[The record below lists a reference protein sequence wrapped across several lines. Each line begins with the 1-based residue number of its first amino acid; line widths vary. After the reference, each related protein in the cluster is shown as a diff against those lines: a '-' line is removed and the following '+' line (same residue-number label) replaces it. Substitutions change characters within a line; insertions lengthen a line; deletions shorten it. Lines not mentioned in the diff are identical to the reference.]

1 MNVSPAAFTHLL
13 PRFTKVEL
21 NPHQDTVPRYN
32 YVNLTFTNLELYRK
46 TIESQPVNFPQTLT
60 MNPQRTNIWPTLA
73 LCTILL
79 GIGGTTGFL
88 LRPII
93 LPPGSA
99 TSQEAAAEEASV
111 HGSTSIVEI
120 LESTMENMDLKTGKF
135 EVRDYA
141 QKIRIPAKIVERIPQ
156 NRRRVTSPIG
166 GHVTKV
172 LIAEG
177 QAIKPGDKLFEFR
190 ITDESLAKSQI
201 GLLELL
207 KQIDVGQQ
215 KIERLKPLVDSGVVA
230 RKRLLDLELEQ
241 STLEQQLDT
250 SKQELAQLGMRPDG
264 IENLI
269 NQKQLMQTIE
279 IFAPDLPE
287 SASDLSQHEDQQY
300 YTVESIQALEGTN
313 QAFGSSL
320 CELTY
325 HDDLLIEG
333 LAYES
338 DIDKIS
344 NANEAGWSFTAQF
357 GEGEA
362 MESRDN
368 LKLFK
373 IDNHVDSQS
382 QTYPIFVEIK
392 NEIVSRTT
400 DDNDRNYVNWRF
412 KPGQRA
418 HLEFPIE
425 TWKDQ
430 VVVPLGAIAREGP
443 ETFVFLKIS
452 HTHEGPDGTTHEF
465 QKVPVKVLH
474 TDKYYAVLAQ
484 SIQLDTLEN
493 YALDQAY
500 KLNLALKQA
509 AGGSGGAHAGH
520 DHPH

>member
-1 MNVSPAAFTHLL
+1 
-13 PRFTKVEL
+13 
-21 NPHQDTVPRYN
+21 
-32 YVNLTFTNLELYRK
+32 
-46 TIESQPVNFPQTLT
+46 

-79 GIGGTTGFL
+79 GIGGATGFM
-88 LRPII
+88 LRPVI
-93 LPPGSA
+93 LPPPSIEP
-99 TSQEAAAEEASV
+99 QEAAVEEASS
-111 HGSTSIVEI
+111 HGSTTVVEI

-190 ITDESLAKSQI
+190 ITDESLAKAQI
-201 GLLELL
+201 GLLEIL
-207 KQIDVGQQ
+207 KQIDVTQQ
-215 KIERLKPLVDSGVVA
+215 KIDRLKPLVESGVVA

-241 STLEQQLDT
+241 SALEQQLDANR
-250 SKQELAQLGMRPDG
+250 QELLQLGMQRDG
-264 IENLI
+264 IEKLV
-269 NQKQLMQTIE
+269 NQKQLMQSIE
-279 IFAPDLPE
+279 IFAPNLP
-287 SASDLSQHEDQQY
+287 DGLSTSKNIDDQQY

-325 HDDLLIEG
+325 HDDLLLEG

-338 DIDKIS
+338 DIEKIS
-344 NANEAGWSFTAQF
+344 KANEAGWKFSAQF
-357 GEGEA
+357 GEGES

-373 IDNHVDSQS
+373 IESHVDSQS

-392 NEIVSRTT
+392 NEIVSKMT
-400 DDNDRNYVNWRF
+400 DDNDRDYVNWKF

-430 VVVPLGAIAREGP
+430 IVVPLGAIAREGP
-443 ETFVFLKIS
+443 ETFVFLKIN
-452 HTHEGPDGTTHEF
+452 HTHESPEGTMHEF
-465 QKVPVKVLH
+465 QKTPVKVLH
-474 TDKYYAVLAQ
+474 TDKYYAVLAR
-484 SIQLDTLEN
+484 SIQLDLLEN

-509 AGGSGGAHAGH
+509 AGGGGGAHAGH
-520 DHPH
+520 NHAP

>member
-1 MNVSPAAFTHLL
+1 
-13 PRFTKVEL
+13 
-21 NPHQDTVPRYN
+21 
-32 YVNLTFTNLELYRK
+32 
-46 TIESQPVNFPQTLT
+46 
-60 MNPQRTNIWPTLA
+60 
-73 LCTILL
+73 
-79 GIGGTTGFL
+79 
-88 LRPII
+88 
-93 LPPGSA
+93 
-99 TSQEAAAEEASV
+99 
-111 HGSTSIVEI
+111 
-120 LESTMENMDLKTGKF
+120 
-135 EVRDYA
+135 
-141 QKIRIPAKIVERIPQ
+141 
-156 NRRRVTSPIG
+156 
-166 GHVTKV
+166 
-172 LIAEG
+172 
-177 QAIKPGDKLFEFR
+177 
-190 ITDESLAKSQI
+190 
-201 GLLELL
+201 
-207 KQIDVGQQ
+207 
-215 KIERLKPLVDSGVVA
+215 
-230 RKRLLDLELEQ
+230 
-241 STLEQQLDT
+241 
-250 SKQELAQLGMRPDG
+250 LGMDRDG
-264 IENLI
+264 IKNLI
-269 NQKQLMQTIE
+269 GQKQLMQTID

-287 SASDLSQHEDQQY
+287 GSGDSTQPEDQKY

-344 NANEAGWSFTAQF
+344 SANETGLNFTAQF
-357 GEGEA
+357 GEGKT
-362 MESRDN
+362 MESRDK

-373 IDNHVDSQS
+373 IENHVDSQS

-392 NEIVSRTT
+392 NEIVGKTT
-400 DDNDRNYVNWRF
+400 DENNRNYVNWKF

-452 HTHEGPDGTTHEF
+452 HTHEGPEGTTHEF

-474 TDKYYAVLAQ
+474 TDKYYAVLAR
-484 SIQLDTLEN
+484 SIKLDPLEN